1 MLYILSEA
9 VNLARTGHIYL
20 TSRNRKALCDV
31 PPKLYDHWAQT
42 AHHEFPGIPQ
52 DAFFYLRATDAL
64 LTFFECVRRSNRPC
78 ALPSKA
84 ADSVW
89 HAWLSWSSESL
100 DAFCERHY
108 GQRIPHVEANAMA
121 GGMELPMAM
130 CLVTARTM
138 DKLDL
143 AGPKVPRLFATDRK
157 LRMPGGYHYYVHKH
171 RMVYALVNK
180 YRRAGAATWVS
191 PGTDPDFLLA
201 AGLIAQ
207 DDYDRWLARCMA
219 SAGSN
224 AAASR
229 SHGDGGSCGGTAG
242 LVGGDAGSDGGCG
255 DSGGDS
261 GCGDSGG
268 GCGSSCGGGCGGG
281 GGGD

>member
-1 MLYILSEA
+1 
-9 VNLARTGHIYL
+9 
-20 TSRNRKALCDV
+20 
-31 PPKLYDHWAQT
+31 
-42 AHHEFPGIPQ
+42 
-52 DAFFYLRATDAL
+52 
-64 LTFFECVRRSNRPC
+64 
-78 ALPSKA
+78 
-84 ADSVW
+84 
-89 HAWLSWSSESL
+89 
-100 DAFCERHY
+100 
-108 GQRIPHVEANAMA
+108 
-121 GGMELPMAM
+121 MELPMAM